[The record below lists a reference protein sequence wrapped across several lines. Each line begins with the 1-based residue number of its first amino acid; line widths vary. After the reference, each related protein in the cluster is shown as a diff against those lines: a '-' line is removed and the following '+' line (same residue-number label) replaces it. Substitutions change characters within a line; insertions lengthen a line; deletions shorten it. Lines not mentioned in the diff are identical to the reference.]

1 MFDFEKLDVYQLVKA
16 QSARVHFFLQK
27 NKNLDPFIADQ
38 WKRASLSIFLNLSEG
53 TGRMSDADKKHFL
66 TIARGS
72 VYECTAIID
81 LLKTINEIDENT
93 FTELYTTYEQ
103 MSKMLLGM
111 YRSYNKREQQFVPQE
126 ENFNV

>member
-16 QSARVHFFLQK
+16 QSARVHFFIQK
-27 NKNLDPFIADQ
+27 NKNLDPYIADQ

-81 LLKTINEIDENT
+81 LLKTIKEIEDDS
-93 FTELYTTYEQ
+93 FTELYANYEQ

-111 YRSYNKREQQFVPQE
+111 YRSYSK
-126 ENFNV
+126 